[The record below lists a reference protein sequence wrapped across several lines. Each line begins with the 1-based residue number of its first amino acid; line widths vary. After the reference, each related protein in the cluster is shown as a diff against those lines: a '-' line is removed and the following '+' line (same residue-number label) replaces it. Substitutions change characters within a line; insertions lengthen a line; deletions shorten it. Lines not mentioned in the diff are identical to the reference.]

1 MKTVRVLLITIVIAG
16 YIFSGC
22 SPKAEYDRKL
32 KKELE
37 SGLKYDTLFMGLYF
51 GMPEKEFYTHCWKL
65 NKKGLIRQDE
75 TNTTV
80 QYETKN
86 ELKYPGVMN
95 FYPKFNEGRIF
106 EMPVRFKY
114 KGWAPWNKKLSSD
127 MLQEDVR
134 HWYEKV
140 YGKGFIEVQHP
151 THGKAYVKLNGNRRI
166 TIFKEDDLH
175 VWAIFTDMLVK
186 KDWNNLST
194 DTIGN

>member
-1 MKTVRVLLITIVIAG
+1 MKTARVLLLTIVIGG
-16 YIFSGC
+16 YFSGC

-127 MLQEDVR
+127 ILQEDVL

-175 VWAIFTDMLVK
+175 VWAVFTDMLVK